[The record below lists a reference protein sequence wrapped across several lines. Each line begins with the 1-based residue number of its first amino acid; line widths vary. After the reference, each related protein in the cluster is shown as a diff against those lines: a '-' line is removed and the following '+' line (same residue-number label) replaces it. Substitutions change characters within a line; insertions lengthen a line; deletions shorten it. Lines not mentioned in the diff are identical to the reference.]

1 MDYAAQLEYSNTLNA
16 FMRYNHMKVAEIGPG
31 TSTVV
36 ADISPDSMNPR
47 GTVHGGV
54 FYTLADC
61 AVSSAARSDGRKYVT
76 LSTSF
81 QYLRAAQEGPLT
93 CVAAAVKLG
102 KTVSTFQ
109 AEIFDPSHRL
119 LAFGTFTMYCVEG

>member
-1 MDYAAQLEYSNTLNA
+1 MDYTAQMEYSNTLNA
-16 FMRYNHMKVAEIGPG
+16 FMLYNHMKVTEIGPG

-93 CVAAAVKLG
+93 CVATPVKLG
-102 KTVSTFQ
+102 KTTSTFQ
-109 AEIFDPSHRL
+109 AEIFDPARRL
-119 LAFGTFTMYCVEG
+119 LAVGTFTMYCVEG

>member
-1 MDYAAQLEYSNTLNA
+1 MDYRAQMEYSNTLNA
-16 FMRYNHMKVAEIGPG
+16 FMRYNHMKVTDVGPG

-54 FYTLADC
+54 FFTLADC
-61 AVSSAARSDGRKYVT
+61 AVSSAARSDGRKYAT

-81 QYLRAAQEGPLT
+81 QYLRAAQTGPLT
-93 CVAAAVKLG
+93 CKASAVKLG
-102 KTVSTFQ
+102 RTTSTFQ
-109 AEIFDPSHRL
+109 AEIFDPSGRL
-119 LAFGTFTMYCVEG
+119 LAIGTFTMFCVEA